1 MMEEFISDE
10 TTTSPIS
17 GDSPDELSITQL
29 SLPSN
34 FDESLCLNDIYQEYN
49 KGPNKA
55 ITHKARHDTV
65 PPHQTDKPRGEAS
78 HNENDLDIKISQLLA
93 ANLELSEKGRHFDT
107 LNNHSNKN
115 NAEIEELRSQLQ
127 HHISLNDTS
136 ATREKELQNEIRD
149 QAQEQAKL
157 LRDELNELRSD
168 RERKDAENSDY
179 TKEVERQLSDV
190 RSDLKVKCCELS
202 TLKQEFAR
210 VEETVRQKDDA
221 LKNYHEDLLADCDT
235 ENIDSRRSLVKN
247 SV

>member
-1 MMEEFISDE
+1 M
-10 TTTSPIS
+10 SPIS

-34 FDESLCLNDIYQEYN
+34 FDDSFIYQEYNIN

-65 PPHQTDKPRGEAS
+65 PPHQTDEPRGEAS

-93 ANLELSEKGRHFDT
+93 ANLELSKKGRLFDT

-127 HHISLNDTS
+127 HHISLNGTS

-157 LRDELNELRSD
+157 LRGELNELRSD
-168 RERKDAENSDY
+168 RERKDTENSDY
-179 TKEVERQLSDV
+179 TKELERQLSDV

-221 LKNYHEDLLADCDT
+221 LKNFYHEDLLVDCNT